1 MPMYVYRCD
10 DGSTF
15 EIEQRMT
22 ADALL
27 ICRTTGQT
35 VVRVLQPFSPRY
47 TGTGFYS
54 TDHRKPN
61 GDDSTSRSPAG
72 RASAPA
78 DSTSV
83 KVQSARGSHPSSVA
97 RTQ

>member
-1 MPMYVYRCD
+1 MPVYVYRCD

-15 EIEQRMT
+15 EIEQRMA

-27 ICRTTGQT
+27 ICPTTGQR

-54 TDHRKPN
+54 TDHRPPH
-61 GDDSTSRSPAG
+61 GDDSTSGSAPGGTAQSVVRSAG

-78 DSTSV
+78 GST
-83 KVQSARGSHPSSVA
+83 
-97 RTQ
+97 

>member
-22 ADALL
+22 AAALL
-27 ICRTTGQT
+27 SCPTTGQT

-47 TGTGFYS
+47 RGTGFYS
-54 TDHRKPN
+54 TDHPKP
-61 GDDSTSRSPAG
+61 GG
-72 RASAPA
+72 A
-78 DSTSV
+78 DSTNV
-83 KVQSARGSHPSSVA
+83 DEPRAGTAQSTVRAAGQPSATARS
-97 RTQ
+97 T